1 MSARTRL
8 RRRASPRRAPK
19 TPRAATLTGWRLAV
33 AVAALLVVPATA
45 PGAAMFGC
53 HHHAGNAGARGGH
66 EAHRGTALPG
76 PHAHSAHETRDHAS
90 SQAREG
96 HRRAHGSAQAPEERR
111 RADTSAQTPDD
122 SRHDGTFPQA
132 HAGHH
137 HTDTSPQAPDD
148 GHRDDSDPSC
158 TCDGWCPTAGS
169 PSSPALAEGKDRE
182 WLWTRVTRTAAPSAR
197 PAPSRFLPYFLPL
210 ANAPPSS

>member
-8 RRRASPRRAPK
+8 RQRASLERAPK
-19 TPRAATLTGWRLAV
+19 TRRVATLTGWRLAV

-66 EAHRGTALPG
+66 EAHRGTAPTG
-76 PHAHSAHETRDHAS
+76 RHAHAS
-90 SQAREG
+90 SQA
-96 HRRAHGSAQAPEERR
+96 PE
-111 RADTSAQTPDD
+111 
-122 SRHDGTFPQA
+122 
-132 HAGHH
+132 GHH
-137 HTDTSPQAPDD
+137 HADTSPQAPDD